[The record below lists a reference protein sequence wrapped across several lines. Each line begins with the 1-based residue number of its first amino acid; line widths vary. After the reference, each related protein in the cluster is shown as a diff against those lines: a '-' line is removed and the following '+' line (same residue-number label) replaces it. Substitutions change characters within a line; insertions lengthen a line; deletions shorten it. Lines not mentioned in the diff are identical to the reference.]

1 MRAVPVNKR
10 GGPKIRPAVKKAL
23 KGLLA
28 RSDVQD
34 DGYQKRR
41 YLPERRYVFSLKD
54 IDKTAIL
61 PLHNSKIL
69 SEKTFGRKFSNF
81 ERVRQMAGNHQLRRF
96 LTKKMASLV
105 LKSQRRRKIW
115 RCLFFLRRAYRN
127 AKRGQKRANNV
138 HKIMVCVQKY
148 GFSPSFIHLAGV
160 NKGVLTAIFYAKM
173 HRRRELF
180 FL

>member
-1 MRAVPVNKR
+1 MGRLSILMRAVPVNKR
-10 GGPKIRPAVKKAL
+10 GGPKIRPAVEKAL

-28 RSDVQD
+28 MSDVQD

-96 LTKKMASLV
+96 LAKKG
-105 LKSQRRRKIW
+105 
-115 RCLFFLRRAYRN
+115 LRW
-127 AKRGQKRANNV
+127 V
-138 HKIMVCVQKY
+138 
-148 GFSPSFIHLAGV
+148 
-160 NKGVLTAIFYAKM
+160 
-173 HRRRELF
+173 
-180 FL
+180 